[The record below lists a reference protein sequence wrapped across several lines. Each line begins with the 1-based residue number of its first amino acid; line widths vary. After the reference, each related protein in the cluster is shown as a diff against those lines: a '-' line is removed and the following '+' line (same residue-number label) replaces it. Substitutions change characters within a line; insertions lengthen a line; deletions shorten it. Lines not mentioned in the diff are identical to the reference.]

1 MIKMSKMHR
10 RVVQAHAAM
19 LALAALPAL
28 AQTDAATPAPAAQVT
43 PAQAAPAQAAPVAE
57 LQTVTVTAQ
66 RRSENIRDVPLA
78 VSALRGEKLD
88 VLNSGGQDIRLLAG
102 KLPSLNV
109 ESSNGRTFPRFY
121 IRGYGNT
128 DFNIFASQPV
138 SLIYDD
144 VVQEN
149 PILKGFPIFDVTN
162 VEVLRGP
169 QGTLF
174 GRNTPAGV
182 VKFESEKPRLG
193 KTEGYYNAS
202 IATHKTINVEG
213 AVNVPLSDTVA
224 MRVSTLR
231 QHRDDYVKNYAD
243 LAQTQY
249 RGSLDG
255 YNEHAER
262 VQFLYQPDA
271 GFNALVNIHQRST
284 TGSARLFRAN
294 LIRQGSN
301 DIADGLDLDRIV
313 TNALNDQRLSTRG
326 ANVRM
331 TWNLGDYR
339 LHSVTGYETVGE
351 YFSRGDI
358 DGGIPAGPGR
368 IPFQVETASNL
379 DRLEQYSQEFRIE
392 SQYAAPLNWQAGVYW
407 FDESAT
413 GGSDG
418 FNSATGARISSLA
431 SHQDNEAWAV
441 FGSATY
447 KVSPSFD
454 LRAGLRY
461 TKDEKDFAT
470 VRAVNSPQ
478 VGDTSVS
485 TSKGKISWDLS
496 GTYKLTPDVNVYGR
510 VATGFRAPSIAA
522 ASASVPITVADAE
535 TITSVEAGVKADLF
549 DRRGRVAFSVY
560 DYTVKD
566 QQLTAVGG
574 ASNAN
579 QLLNADK
586 TKGRGVELD
595 VEAAVSPSLRLT
607 ASTSYNFTE
616 IRDAGLVVASCSAA
630 CTVRDPLAAT
640 GRVYVDGN
648 MLPQAP
654 RWIVNATARY
664 SVPVADGEFFV
675 FTDWSYRSKVNF
687 FLYEAA
693 EFTGKP
699 LTEGGLRLGY
709 TWANGKY
716 EAAVFGRN
724 ILDERRITGAIDF
737 NNLTGFTNEPRTWG
751 VQFKGN
757 F

>member
-1 MIKMSKMHR
+1 MIKMSKMHK
-10 RVVQAHAAM
+10 RVLHAHAL
-19 LALAALPAL
+19 LALGAALPAL
-28 AQTDAATPAPAAQVT
+28 AQEQVQTAPAG
-43 PAQAAPAQAAPVAE
+43 E

-66 RRSENIRDVPLA
+66 RRSENIRDVP
-78 VSALRGEKLD
+78 VSVTSLRGEKLD
-88 VLNSGGQDIRLLAG
+88 VLVSGGEDIRLLAG

-128 DFNIFASQPV
+128 DFNTFASQPV

-149 PILKGFPIFDVTN
+149 PILKGFPIFDLQN

-182 VKFESEKPRLG
+182 VKFESEKPNLKRF
-193 KTEGYYNAS
+193 EGYYNGS
-202 IATHKTINVEG
+202 VATHNTINVDG
-213 AVNVPLSDTVA
+213 AVNVPLSDAWA
-224 MRVSTLR
+224 MRFSTLR
-231 QHRDDYVKNYAD
+231 QHRDDYVENFGD
-243 LAQTQY
+243 VAQTQK
-249 RGSLDG
+249 RGDLDG

-262 VQFLYQPDA
+262 LQFLYKPSADFS
-271 GFNALVNIHQRST
+271 GLLNLHQRT
-284 TGSARLFRAN
+284 TSGSARLFRAN
-294 LIRQGSN
+294 LIKKGTNQ
-301 DIADGLDLDRIV
+301 IADGLDLDRIV
-313 TNALNDQRLSTRG
+313 TNAQNYQNLSTRG
-326 ANVRM
+326 GNLRLN
-331 TWNLGDYR
+331 WDLGDYK
-339 LHSVTGYETVGE
+339 LYSVTGVETIGK
-351 YFSRGDI
+351 YISRGDI
-358 DGGIPAGPGR
+358 DGGTPAGPGF
-368 IPFQVETASNL
+368 IPFQVETAGYIDSL
-379 DRLEQYSQEFRIE
+379 KQYSQEVRVE
-392 SQYAAPLNWQAGVYW
+392 SEYAGPLNWQAGVYW

-413 GGSDG
+413 GGSDN
-418 FNSATGARISSLA
+418 FNSTTGARTSRLI
-431 SHQDNEAWAV
+431 SHQNNTAWAV

-447 KVSPSFD
+447 KVSPLFD
-454 LRAGLRY
+454 LRGGLRY
-461 TKDEKDFAT
+461 TKDEKDFRT
-470 VRAVNSPQ
+470 VVAENVVQIGNPAV
-478 VGDTSVS
+478 DTSKAKV
-485 TSKGKISWDLS
+485 SWDLS
-496 GTYKLTPDVNVYGR
+496 GTYKLTPEVNVYGR

-560 DYTVKD
+560 DYTVKN
-566 QQLTAVGG
+566 QQLTVVGG
-574 ASNAN
+574 NSNVN
-579 QLLNADK
+579 RLINADK
-586 TKGRGVELD
+586 TKGRGLELD
-595 VEAAVSPSLRLT
+595 VEAAISPSLRVT
-607 ASTSYNFTE
+607 GSTSYNFTE
-616 IRDAGLVVASCSAA
+616 IRDGSLSVNRCGSCTITDPINAANRVVI
-630 CTVRDPLAAT
+630 
-640 GRVYVDGN
+640 DGN

-654 RWIVNATARY
+654 RWIVNATARW
-664 SVPVADGEFFV
+664 SMPVADGEVFA
-675 FTDWSYRSKVNF
+675 FTDWSYRSKINF